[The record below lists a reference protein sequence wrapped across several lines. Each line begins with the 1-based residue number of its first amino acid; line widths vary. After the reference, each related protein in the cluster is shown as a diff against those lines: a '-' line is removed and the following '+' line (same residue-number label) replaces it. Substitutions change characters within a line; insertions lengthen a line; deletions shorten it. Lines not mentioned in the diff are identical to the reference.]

1 MRTLLVADLHLS
13 EHTPK
18 MTQGFLHYLETTA
31 QGARALYI
39 LGDLF
44 DAWVGDDLLDQPHPL
59 ADVAHQ
65 VIKALRHLANSGTE
79 VYFMHGNRDFLLGN
93 RFVDACQA
101 TLLPEVQ
108 EVELHG
114 VPMVLLHGDSLC
126 TRDSAYMAFRQQSR
140 SREWQARMLALPLT
154 ERAALAQ
161 QLRQTSGEANASKAE
176 DIMDVT
182 PSEVVK
188 LMEQCGV
195 ATMIHGHTHRPKVH
209 DLTVEEVPAKRYV
222 LGDWSNDH
230 GWDIVVEESDAPHP
244 QLRLRQF
251 SLDEPP
257 AGG

>member
-13 EHTPK
+13 EQNPA
-18 MTQGFLHYLETTA
+18 MTQGFIRYLETTA

-59 ADVAHQ
+59 ADVARQ
-65 VIKALRHLANSGTE
+65 VIQALRHLANSGTD
-79 VYFMHGNRDFLLGN
+79 VYFMHGNRDFLIGE
-93 RFVDACQA
+93 RFAEACQA

-114 VPMVLLHGDSLC
+114 IPMVLLHGDSLC
-126 TRDSAYMAFRQQSR
+126 TRDSAYMAFRQQAR
-140 SREWQARMLALPLT
+140 SHEWQAQMLAMPLT

-161 QLRQTSGEANASKAE
+161 QLRQKSGEANAGKAE

-188 LMEQCGV
+188 LMEQRGV
-195 ATMIHGHTHRPKVH
+195 ATMIHGHTHRPRVH
-209 DLTVEEVPAKRYV
+209 DFTVEDVPAKRYV
-222 LGDWSNDH
+222 LGDWGENH
-230 GWDIVVEESDAPHP
+230 GWDIVVEDGDTAHA

-251 SLDEPP
+251 SLGEPP
-257 AGG
+257 TSG